1 MRKKREDYVFGLDI
15 GTRSIVGTLG
25 YRVGTD
31 RFVVV
36 AQVSIEHKTRAV
48 IDGQIH
54 DIPTVTKTIAEVKA
68 RLESATGET
77 LTDVSIAAAGR
88 VLKTKTIYVEYEM
101 PSETRVTK
109 EHMYSLDNIAVERA
123 YEEVRKEGDHKD
135 KRFYCVGYSPVKY
148 YLNGYPMEMIEQHMA
163 SSIGVEMIT
172 TFLPDEVVEGLYSA
186 VEDAGLRVASLT
198 LEPIAAINLA
208 IPDRFRLLNIALIDV
223 GAGTSDISIV
233 KDGSIIAFGMIP
245 LAGDEITEAIAKK
258 YLVDF
263 ETAEQIKKTTAKN
276 KSSAFKNIM
285 GESYRLKSE
294 EIRETVDEAIET
306 IVDQIAGKVR
316 ELNGGK
322 SVSAVFVVGGGGKM
336 PGFTAKMAEKLE
348 LPENRVA
355 IRGAEVLQQIDFSA
369 TGIKKDSTLVTPIG
383 ICMEYYEQKS
393 NFIHVRVNEER
404 VKIYDN
410 GKATLLDACIHAG
423 FSQES
428 LFPSRG
434 AGFTYTVN
442 GEKREAKGRT
452 GEAAEVRLNGKETNL
467 NEWIKDGDEI
477 FIRPATKGED
487 ASLILGRIAEFK
499 KELSYTLFGRQ
510 VLCPKRAEVNGELRS
525 AECQI
530 HDGDEVIVHDF
541 YSVAQ
546 LLEFMGMEQEE
557 RVLVDGEEV
566 DARTKLKTGA
576 KVERIPEE
584 KPEAKPVEN
593 VLSDLGDLTMPSG
606 QDPLLAPVRPLPAW
620 ANDLPISNPAVRPY
634 QAAPQAIASY
644 AAPVMPAPSPI
655 PPVSGFS
662 TPTAPPASSTPP
674 ASGSLSGFSGSSSAR
689 ERSIEVKVNGKKV
702 KLLSKANHM
711 FVDVFDV
718 YPFDLTKAGGNRMVC
733 RVNGME
739 VRDFTKPVFENDEID
754 LYWEK

>member
-1 MRKKREDYVFGLDI
+1 M
-15 GTRSIVGTLG
+15 
-25 YRVGTD
+25 
-31 RFVVV
+31 
-36 AQVSIEHKTRAV
+36 
-48 IDGQIH
+48 
-54 DIPTVTKTIAEVKA
+54 
-68 RLESATGET
+68 
-77 LTDVSIAAAGR
+77 
-88 VLKTKTIYVEYEM
+88 
-101 PSETRVTK
+101 
-109 EHMYSLDNIAVERA
+109 
-123 YEEVRKEGDHKD
+123 
-135 KRFYCVGYSPVKY
+135 
-148 YLNGYPMEMIEQHMA
+148 
-163 SSIGVEMIT
+163 
-172 TFLPDEVVEGLYSA
+172 
-186 VEDAGLRVASLT
+186 
-198 LEPIAAINLA
+198 
-208 IPDRFRLLNIALIDV
+208 
-223 GAGTSDISIV
+223 
-233 KDGSIIAFGMIP
+233 
-245 LAGDEITEAIAKK
+245 
-258 YLVDF
+258 
-263 ETAEQIKKTTAKN
+263 
-276 KSSAFKNIM
+276 
-285 GESYRLKSE
+285 
-294 EIRETVDEAIET
+294 
-306 IVDQIAGKVR
+306 
-316 ELNGGK
+316 
-322 SVSAVFVVGGGGKM
+322 
-336 PGFTAKMAEKLE
+336 
-348 LPENRVA
+348 
-355 IRGAEVLQQIDFSA
+355 
-369 TGIKKDSTLVTPIG
+369 
-383 ICMEYYEQKS
+383 
-393 NFIHVRVNEER
+393 
-404 VKIYDN
+404 
-410 GKATLLDACIHAG
+410 
-423 FSQES
+423 
-428 LFPSRG
+428 
-434 AGFTYTVN
+434 
-442 GEKREAKGRT
+442 
-452 GEAAEVRLNGKETNL
+452 
-467 NEWIKDGDEI
+467 
-477 FIRPATKGED
+477 
-487 ASLILGRIAEFK
+487 
-499 KELSYTLFGRQ
+499 FGRQ

-662 TPTAPPASSTPP
+662 TPTAPPAS
-674 ASGSLSGFSGSSSAR
+674 GSLSGFSGSSSAR